1 MTGITAPRPL
11 YLDLAPD
18 PVFGMFHAAE
28 PGAEIGTAV
37 LICPPWGWNDV
48 TSYRA
53 RRVWAAQLAEAGH
66 PTLRIDFPGAGDS
79 GGNPGDAGRLDA
91 WSGAVAESIRWL
103 RATDGTQRVAVVGL
117 GLGGLVAAKALA
129 AGAPIDDLVLWAA
142 PARGHSLLR
151 EERAFAGL
159 QTSRYSVTGE
169 PEPSLLPDGW
179 IEVGGFVLSAET
191 VQDVEALT
199 FGPLEPGTVKRAL
212 LLERDG
218 IAPDAAF
225 QRELEK
231 AGAEVTVAP
240 GNGWGAMCF
249 HPERYDPPLEVF
261 ARVTAWLAKT
271 SPEPA
276 PTAPESAAVASPV
289 SGRPIAAAATEVT
302 VDGVR
307 IGETPLTF
315 DTPDGEVFGILA
327 SPLSNT
333 RPSGQPPI
341 TAVFLNAGAVRRIGP
356 NRIWV
361 EVARRWAALGIP
373 NLRVDL
379 DGIGDA
385 DGDAR
390 RYVDVG
396 EFYRPQIGAQLDELL
411 DILEGRGLGSRFLL
425 VGLCSGAYWAF
436 HTAAA
441 DDRVT
446 GAILLNARALSWDS
460 AFERRRE
467 ARKLGRLL
475 DRRSWRRFLR
485 RETGMP
491 RLRAVAWALASGA
504 RVAALNLPSRLGAG
518 RRAEGHEDQVAATLD
533 RLRDTRTKVVMAF
546 SDDEPLHAEL
556 EAHGLMK
563 RLDSWPNLTTAR
575 LPGRDHTLRPIVA
588 QRAAHELLDR
598 ALEAELART
607 DMVPTRTTVTP
618 RVGGS
623 A

>member
-1 MTGITAPRPL
+1 MTNTPLARPL
-11 YLDLAPD
+11 YLDVPPD
-18 PVFGMFHAAE
+18 PVFGIFHAAE
-28 PGAEIGTAV
+28 SGAESGTAV
-37 LICPPWGWNDV
+37 LLCPPWGWNDV

-53 RRVWAAQLAEAGH
+53 RGAWAEQLAQAGH

-79 GGNPGDAGRLDA
+79 GGKPGDPGRLDA

-103 RATDGTQRVAVVGL
+103 RATDGTRRVAVIGL
-117 GLGGLVAAKALA
+117 GLGGLVSAKALA
-129 AGAPIDDLVLWAA
+129 AGAEIDDLVLWAA

-159 QTSRYSVTGE
+159 QTSRYSLTGE

-191 VQDVEALT
+191 IEDIEALT
-199 FGPLEPGTVKRAL
+199 FGPLEPGAVKRAL

-261 ARVTAWLAKT
+261 GRVTAWLAET
-271 SPEPA
+271 SPAQGRAAQGP
-276 PTAPESAAVASPV
+276 AAVATPPSRRPV
-289 SGRPIAAAATEVT
+289 AAAATEVAI
-302 VDGVR
+302 DGVR
-307 IGETPLTF
+307 IDETPLNL
-315 DTPDGEVFGILA
+315 DTPDGRVFGILA
-327 SPLSNT
+327 SPLSDT
-333 RPSGQPPI
+333 SGSARPPI

-379 DGIGDA
+379 EGIGDA

-411 DILEGRGLGSRFLL
+411 DILEARGLGSRFLL

-491 RLRAVAWALASGA
+491 RLRAVAWALASGV
-504 RVAALNLPSRLGAG
+504 RVAAVNLPSRLGAG
-518 RRAEGHEDQVAATLD
+518 RRAERHEDQVAATLD

-556 EAHGLMK
+556 EAHGLMN

-588 QRAAHELLDR
+588 QRAAHELLDQ

-618 RVGGS
+618 RLGGS

>member
-1 MTGITAPRPL
+1 MTNLPAPRAM
-11 YLDLAPD
+11 YLDAAPD
-18 PVFGMFHAAE
+18 PVFGIFHAAE
-28 PGAEIGTAV
+28 ASARSGTAV
-37 LICPPWGWNDV
+37 LICPPWGWNDI

-53 RRVWAAQLAEAGH
+53 RRTWAEQLAEAGH
-66 PTLRIDFPGAGDS
+66 PTLRFDFPGSGDS
-79 GGNPGDAGRLDA
+79 GGAPGDPRRLDA
-91 WSGAVAESIRWL
+91 WSGAVAEGVRWL
-103 RATDGTQRVAVVGL
+103 RATEGIRRIAVIGL

-129 AGAPIDDLVLWAA
+129 DGAPIDDLVLWAA

-159 QTSRYSVTGE
+159 QTSRYSLTGE

-179 IEVGGFVLSAET
+179 IEVGGFVLSGET
-191 VQDVEALT
+191 VEDIEALT
-199 FGPLEPGTVKRAL
+199 FGPLRPGVLKRAL

-218 IAPDAAF
+218 IAPDAIIR
-225 QRELEK
+225 RELEA

-261 ARVTAWLAKT
+261 GRVSAWLADATASSATDESPASASSPRLGTAEREEIELVVDGTPIRET
-271 SPEPA
+271 SLTLRAPDGQIFGVLASQLANGSSPA
-276 PTAPESAAVASPV
+276 P
-289 SGRPIAAAATEVT
+289 
-302 VDGVR
+302 
-307 IGETPLTF
+307 
-315 DTPDGEVFGILA
+315 
-327 SPLSNT
+327 
-333 RPSGQPPI
+333 PPI

-373 NLRVDL
+373 TVRIDVE
-379 DGIGDA
+379 GIGDA
-385 DGDAR
+385 DGDAQ

-396 EFYRPQIGAQLDELL
+396 EFYRPQVGAQVDDLL
-411 DILEGRGLGSRFLL
+411 DFLEARGLGDRFLL

-436 HTAAA
+436 HTAAS

-460 AFERRRE
+460 ALERRRE
-467 ARKLGRLL
+467 ARKLERLL
-475 DRRSWRRFLR
+475 DRRSWHRMLR

-491 RLRAVAWALASGA
+491 RMRAVARAVGSAV
-504 RVAALNLPSRLGAG
+504 RVAAVNLPSRLGA
-518 RRAEGHEDQVAATLD
+518 RRGPQRHEDQVAATLD
-533 RLRDTRTKVVMAF
+533 RLRDTGTRVVMAF
-546 SDDEPLHAEL
+546 SDDEPLYAEL

-575 LPGRDHTLRPIVA
+575 LPARDHTLRPIVA

-598 ALEAELART
+598 ALAAELART
-607 DMVPTRTTVTP
+607 DMVPSRTAVTP
-618 RVGGS
+618 RLGGT